1 MAAGGN
7 EFRDGRIPFSWG
19 KAAGDASTRNSYG
32 GTGTEANRVVRSE
45 QGRDAQDHL
54 TRSELDA
61 TQNFHPANHNSLDTR
76 KGRVLNAAQWSD
88 V

>member
-7 EFRDGRIPFSWG
+7 ECRDGTIPFSWG
-19 KAAGDASTRNSYG
+19 KAAGDASIEIAMAVLE
-32 GTGTEANRVVRSE
+32 TEADRVVRSE

-54 TRSELDA
+54 TRSELGA